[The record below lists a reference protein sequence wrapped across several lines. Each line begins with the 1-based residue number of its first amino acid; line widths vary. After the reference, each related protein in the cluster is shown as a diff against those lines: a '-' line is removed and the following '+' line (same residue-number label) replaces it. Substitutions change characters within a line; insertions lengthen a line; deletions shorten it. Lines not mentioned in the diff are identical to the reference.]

1 MQKEKIIQTYQK
13 KDVVS
18 TFDKEREE
26 FAYQK
31 YKHKIESDF
40 LVNAIKETNAENK
53 IKILDV
59 ACGTGRMLSA
69 VFSQERNIE
78 YTGLDTSKEMTSILL
93 KKAKE
98 KGIDKKIK
106 LKIGD
111 ATKMP
116 FKENTFDLVF
126 TYHLLWHLPR
136 EEQEKVIKEMMR
148 VVKKEGIII
157 FDVLNEDFIWEK
169 IKYLFRVEKTEEI
182 YKLNLLKTKQLIG
195 DKKITIE
202 KLNDAPISNNIF
214 YGIFNIV
221 NILRKIIPINF
232 FHMIYF
238 KVKK

>member
-13 KDVVS
+13 KEIVS

-40 LVNAIKETNAENK
+40 LINALNEIDVKDK
-53 IKILDV
+53 IKTLDV
-59 ACGTGRMLSA
+59 ACGTGRMLSP
-69 VFSQERNIE
+69 VFSQDKNIE

-98 KGIDKKIK
+98 RGIDKRIK

-116 FKENTFDLVF
+116 FKDNTFDLVF
-126 TYHLLWHLPR
+126 SYHLLWHLPK
-136 EEQEKVIKEMMR
+136 EEQEKIIKEMLR
-148 VVKKEGIII
+148 VAKTGGIVI
-157 FDVLNEDFIWEK
+157 FDILNENFIWEK
-169 IKYLFRVEKTEEI
+169 IKDLVGMKKTDGLS
-182 YKLNLLKTKQLIG
+182 KLNPSEIKQLLG
-195 DKKITIE
+195 NKKITLE
-202 KLNDAPISNNIF
+202 KLNDAHLNNNFF

-221 NILRKIIPINF
+221 NMLRSMLPTNF